1 MVPYSG
7 PIQDHKFRLLF
18 TMKPSYLWTL
28 MIQKFSCKYCVHKY
42 LNLSHFFP
50 LRFCSSFSILLVEEL
65 LMSESNRVALH
76 MEINWPR
83 LFSASSVR
91 HAVSAE
97 VSRILNSASCHAP
110 ITTSRAQGSYCSHA
124 PCLALLL
131 AWVGTKESGSI
142 FRDED
147 PKRSSLSPSVSP
159 PLLLF
164 LSIYLFL
171 SSCCLLTV
179 TCTVI

>member
-1 MVPYSG
+1 MVPYSS

-18 TMKPSYLWTL
+18 TMRPSYLWSL
-28 MIQKFSCKYCVHKY
+28 MIQKFSCKYCMHKY

-50 LRFCSSFSILLVEEL
+50 LQSCSSFSVLLVEEL
-65 LMSESNRVALH
+65 LTSESNRVAVH

-83 LFSASSVR
+83 LFSAPPVR
-91 HAVSAE
+91 HAVLAE
-97 VSRILNSASCHAP
+97 VSRILNSAACHAP

-131 AWVGTKESGSI
+131 AWVGTEESGSI

-147 PKRSSLSPSVSP
+147 PKRSSLSPSVSI

-164 LSIYLFL
+164 LLIYLFL
-171 SSCCLLTV
+171 SSCCLLEITY
-179 TCTVI
+179 TVI